1 MAYARL
7 DIYWPDGKIESYLLE
22 APTVTVGRASDNTIV
37 LDTET
42 VSRHHFSITHTSS
55 STYLNDLESEN
66 GVIIDG
72 KPLKSY
78 EAHMLDGV
86 EELQVG
92 FLRIVYHPMDESVTV
107 PMKSADFDTQRSS
120 ANTEFAVSLDVS
132 QVDVWPASSASAEL
146 AITNH
151 LSQPRRFSIKIS
163 GMPSEWIRVNRPE
176 LELSAQDTTY
186 VLINI
191 KPPRRPDVRPQDYT
205 ITIEVTPKDRTESTL
220 RATLPVR
227 LHGFGGFGMQ
237 LSTQTVEPG
246 TPLMLTLQNFGSEEL
261 TIALSGR
268 SKDNSLQARFSMP
281 RVTLAAGS
289 RSQVKVDVVPTQRPW
304 VGQPRTSSFVVVA
317 QAQNASRFIA
327 AQEAQAVITPKFTPL
342 MMASALAGLAIV
354 VALLA
359 IVLSALRGSAAPT
372 LENLRVNRT
381 DLTPGEDFT
390 LSWDATNAE
399 LYRISINQVLVAE
412 VPGNQRSITLSTADY
427 TDDITVAVVALNGER
442 SVLRQ
447 LVVDITVPL
456 RIVSFTSE
464 PTRLVRNV
472 ISGLALSWDAQ
483 GAQAVSI
490 SGLEGFTNAP
500 IPDELAAQ
508 GQLNTLTGYAV
519 EPLNLALTARDERGN
534 TISQTIRVDVTDAIC
549 TTTTTTILHDGPST
563 EHQQVSTVNEN
574 TPLTVVARDQSG
586 SWLRVG
592 LPGDLSVWGMAA
604 DMRCADTFRIS
615 DLRVEIVPTATPE
628 PVIVPT
634 ATLTPTPVAPPPLP
648 TRAPATPT
656 TPATPRG

>member
-42 VSRHHFSITHTSS
+42 VSRHHFSITHTST
-55 STYLNDLESEN
+55 STYLNDLDSEN

-78 EAHMLDGV
+78 EAHMLEGV

-261 TIALSGR
+261 TVVLSGR
-268 SKDNSLQARFSMP
+268 SKDNSVQARFSMP

-289 RSQVKVDVVPTQRPW
+289 RSQVKVDVVPMQRPW
-304 VGQPRTSSFVVVA
+304 MGQPRTSRFVVVA
-317 QAQNASRFIA
+317 QAQNASRFLA
-327 AQEAQAVITPKFTPL
+327 AQEAQAVITPQFTPL
-342 MMASALAGLAIV
+342 MLASGLAGLAIV

-359 IVLSALRGSAAPT
+359 IVLGALRGSPAPT
-372 LENLRVNRT
+372 LDNLRVNRT
-381 DLTPGEDFT
+381 NLAPGEEFI

-399 LYRISINQVLVAE
+399 LYRVSINQVLVAE
-412 VPGNQRSITLSTADY
+412 VPGSQRSITLSTADY
-427 TDDITVAVVALNGER
+427 ADDITVAVVALNGEQ

-490 SGLEGFTNAP
+490 SGLESFTNAP

-508 GQLNTLTGYAV
+508 GQLNSLTGYAV

-534 TISQTIRVDVTDAIC
+534 TISQTIRVDVTDATC
-549 TTTTTTILHDGPST
+549 TTTTTTILHDGPSA

-586 SWLRVG
+586 NWLRVG
-592 LPGDLSVWGMAA
+592 LPGDLSVWGNAA

-634 ATLTPTPVAPPPLP
+634 ATLTPTPVTPPTLP
-648 TRAPATPT
+648 TRVPPTPT

>member
-22 APTVTVGRASDNTIV
+22 ASTVTVGRDPSNTIV

-42 VSRHHFSITHTSS
+42 ISRHHFSITHTSS

-78 EAHMLDGV
+78 EAHMLEGV

-92 FLRIVYHPMDESVTV
+92 ILRVVYHPMDENVTV

-120 ANTEFAVSLDVS
+120 ANTEFAVQIDVN

-151 LSQPRRFSIKIS
+151 LNHPRRFSIKIS

-176 LELSAQDTTY
+176 LELAAQDTTY
-186 VLINI
+186 ILINI

-205 ITIEVTPKDRTESTL
+205 ITIEITPKDRVESTL

-237 LSTQTVEPG
+237 LSTQNVQPD
-246 TPLMLTLQNFGSEEL
+246 TPLLLTLQNLGSEEL

-268 SKDNSLQARFSMP
+268 SKDSAVQTRFSMP
-281 RVTLAAGS
+281 RVTLAPGS
-289 RSQVKVDVVPTQRPW
+289 RSQVKVEVVPTQRPW
-304 VGQPRTSSFVVVA
+304 LGQPRTSSFVILA
-317 QAQNASRFIA
+317 QAQNASRFLA
-327 AQEAQAVITPKFTPL
+327 AQEAQALILPKLTPL
-342 MMASALAGLAIV
+342 MAATTLAGLAIV

-359 IVLSALRGSAAPT
+359 LVWGVLQGSAAPT
-372 LENLRVNRT
+372 LDNLRVNRT
-381 DLTPGEDFT
+381 DLAPGEEFI

-399 LYRISINQVLVAE
+399 LYRISINQVLVTE
-412 VPGNQRSITLSTADY
+412 IPGSQRSVTLSTADY
-427 TDDITVAVVALNGER
+427 TEDITVAVVALNGER
-442 SVLRQ
+442 SVMRQ

-464 PTRLVRNV
+464 PSVLVRHV
-472 ISGLALSWDAQ
+472 ISGLTLLWDVQ
-483 GAQAVSI
+483 GAQTVRI

-508 GQLNTLTGYAV
+508 GQLNSLTGYAT

-534 TISQTIRVDVTDAIC
+534 TISQTIRVDVIDATC
-549 TTTTTTILHDGPST
+549 TTTALTVLHDGPGVDR
-563 EHQQVSTVNEN
+563 QQVSTVNEN

-586 SWLRVG
+586 NWLRVG
-592 LPGDLSVWGMAA
+592 LPGNLSVWGNAA
-604 DMRCADTFRIS
+604 DMRCADTFRIG

-634 ATLTPTPVAPPPLP
+634 ATLTPTPITPPTAIPTGGLP
-648 TRAPATPT
+648 
-656 TPATPRG
+656 TPATPAG